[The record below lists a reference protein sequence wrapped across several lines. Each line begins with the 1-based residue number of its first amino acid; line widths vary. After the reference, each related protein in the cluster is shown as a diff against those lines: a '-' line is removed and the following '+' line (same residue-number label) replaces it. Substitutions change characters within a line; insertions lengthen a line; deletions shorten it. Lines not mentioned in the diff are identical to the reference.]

1 MSKKPLHKTVGDL
14 MSAVPISLREIDRV
28 STAAREMT
36 LAAIRHLPVVDA
48 RGRLIGLLSS
58 TDVVAALAQ
67 KNDPEVGTI
76 MARDLH
82 TVRRESPAERA
93 AATMIDQ
100 KLNAL
105 PVIGAGGELVGI
117 ITATDLL
124 VVAYQA
130 LTGAPIERVADEM

>member
-1 MSKKPLHKTVGDL
+1 MSKKPLRKTVGDL
-14 MSAVPISLREIDRV
+14 MSTVLVSLRQTDRV

-36 LAAIRHLPVVDA
+36 LSAIRHLPVVDEK
-48 RGRLIGLLSS
+48 GHLVGLVSS
-58 TDVVAALAQ
+58 TDVVAAVGHKA
-67 KNDPEVGTI
+67 DAEIGTI
-76 MARDLH
+76 MARDLY
-82 TVRRESPAERA
+82 TVRRDSPAERA

-105 PVIGAGGELVGI
+105 PVVGAGGELVGI
-117 ITATDLL
+117 ITATDFL

>member
-14 MSAVPISLREIDRV
+14 MSTTLVSLREDDLV

-48 RGRLIGLLSS
+48 KGTLVGLISS
-58 TDVVAALAQ
+58 TDVVAALGS
-67 KNDPEVGTI
+67 KTDPRVGSI

-82 TVRRESPAERA
+82 TVRRDTPAERA

-100 KLNAL
+100 KLNAI
-105 PVIGAGGELVGI
+105 PVIGAGHSLVGI

-130 LTGAPIERVADEM
+130 LTGAPIERVVNEL

>member
-1 MSKKPLHKTVGDL
+1 MSKKPLHKTVGEL
-14 MSAVPISLREIDRV
+14 MSTVLVSLREVDRV

-36 LAAIRHLPVVDA
+36 LSAIRHLPVVDEK
-48 RGRLIGLLSS
+48 GHLVGLVSNA
-58 TDVVAALAQ
+58 DIVAALSQ
-67 KNDPEVGTI
+67 KNDPEIGTI
-76 MARDLH
+76 MARDLY
-82 TVRRESPAERA
+82 TVKRDSPAERA

-105 PVIGAGGELVGI
+105 PVIGVGGELIGI
-117 ITATDLL
+117 ITATDFL

>member
-14 MSAVPISLREIDRV
+14 MSKVLVSLREVDRV

-36 LAAIRHLPVVDA
+36 LSAIRHLPIVD
-48 RGRLIGLLSS
+48 GKGHLVGLVSS
-58 TDVVAALAQ
+58 TDVVAALGQ
-67 KNDPEVGTI
+67 KDDPELGTI
-76 MARDLH
+76 MARDLY
-82 TVRRESPAERA
+82 TVRRDTLAERA

-100 KLNAL
+100 KLNSL

-117 ITATDLL
+117 ITVTDFL

>member
-1 MSKKPLHKTVGDL
+1 MSKKPLHKTVGEL
-14 MSAVPISLREIDRV
+14 MSTVLVSLRAGDRV

-36 LAAIRHLPVVDA
+36 LSAIRHLPVVDEK
-48 RGRLIGLLSS
+48 GHLVGLLSS
-58 TDVVAALAQ
+58 TDVVAAVGH
-67 KNDPEVGTI
+67 KSDPEVGTI
-76 MARDLH
+76 MARDLY
-82 TVRRESPAERA
+82 TVKRDSPAERA

-105 PVIGAGGELVGI
+105 PVVGASGELIGI
-117 ITATDLL
+117 ITATDFL

>member
-14 MSAVPISLREIDRV
+14 MSTVLVSLRETDRV

-36 LAAIRHLPVVDA
+36 LSAIRHLPVVDEK
-48 RGRLIGLLSS
+48 GHLVGLVSS
-58 TDVVAALAQ
+58 TDVVAAVGH
-67 KNDPEVGTI
+67 KSDPEIGTI
-76 MARDLH
+76 MARDLY
-82 TVRRESPAERA
+82 TVRRDSPAERA

-105 PVIGAGGELVGI
+105 PVVGAGGELIGI
-117 ITATDLL
+117 ITATDFL